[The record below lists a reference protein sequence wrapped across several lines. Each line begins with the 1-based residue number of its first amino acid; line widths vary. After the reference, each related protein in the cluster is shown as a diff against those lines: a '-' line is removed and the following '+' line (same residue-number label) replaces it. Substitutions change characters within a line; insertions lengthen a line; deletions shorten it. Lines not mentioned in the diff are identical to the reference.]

1 MVNAGRHPAGLEQPW
16 QRQEQR
22 TPCPLSL
29 LPRLKQQQE
38 QHSLCPL
45 SLLPID
51 LLGQVFPAPDVEG
64 ARKDPNRLAARAAC
78 RWLRDAFDSC
88 NTHLELAGAAEA
100 GAKGKTQRRSY
111 RALLQRLIA
120 RTTSLSSL
128 HIKDWDNSRKLP
140 KLHVP
145 WGRLKKLD
153 LSGWPCAD
161 WQPDTA
167 SATLMLQTCGLLARC
182 SALEELVIFSG
193 CLFVGKPGT
202 LPLCSALQSLH
213 LLEPSNSHLSGI
225 ALLFT
230 ALKKLVLEGCENDEL
245 DLDSIAACRDL
256 RQLSLE
262 DVSCNMSSL
271 TSLTQ
276 LSSLHLRACWD
287 DEVLQPIALLSS
299 LRHLELEEANGITDI
314 SPLGSLRSSLE
325 RLIISGDNYIEAS
338 SLGPCLSSCTLLRHL
353 DLSGCCEDKDVY
365 EEGDTLDLSA
375 LSACI
380 LLEHLDLSNCPVS
393 GSLEALLPC
402 TRLQRLILDGCR
414 VTALAPL
421 VSLVELHLSY
431 CNELRELSPLTACI
445 SLRTLWVY
453 QCPRV
458 KSLAPLAACLQLR
471 ELRLFECGKMAS
483 LKQIAAC
490 TQLTHLHISKCSGI
504 KSLVPLSAQNNRA
517 LKQLRWDQPQL
528 CQCGNL
534 ASLGPLVART
544 TLKLLNL
551 KYMTNPIDL
560 APLVACQR
568 LRELYYYGCCSLM
581 NLAPLRSCSHLQKL
595 SLASPLYETALR
607 SLSHLK
613 NLSII
618 NDF

>member
-1 MVNAGRHPAGLEQPW
+1 MVDAGRHTSGLQ
-16 QRQEQR
+16 QQQQQQSGLR
-22 TPCPLSL
+22 TP
-29 LPRLKQQQE
+29 
-38 QHSLCPL
+38 CPL

-51 LLGQVFPAPDVEG
+51 LLGQVFPAPSMQIYVEG

-78 RWLRDAFDSC
+78 RWLRDAYDSC
-88 NTHLELAGAAEA
+88 NTHLELVGAAEA
-100 GAKGKTQRRSY
+100 GVKGKTQRLSY
-111 RALLQRLIA
+111 HALLQRLIA
-120 RTTSLSSL
+120 RTSSLSSL
-128 HIKDWDNSRKLP
+128 HVKDWDNSRKYNSRKLLKLP
-140 KLHVP
+140 VP

-153 LSGWPCAD
+153 LSGWPCGD
-161 WQPDTA
+161 YYSA
-167 SATLMLQTCGLLARC
+167 SAAQTCGLLARC

-193 CLFVGKPGT
+193 CLFVGKPDS

-213 LLEPSNSHLSGI
+213 LLDPSNSHLGGI

-230 ALKKLVLEGCENDEL
+230 ALKKLVLEGCVNDEL

-299 LRHLELEEANGITDI
+299 LRHLELEEANGITDF

-325 RLIISGDNYIEAS
+325 RLIIAGDNYIEAS
-338 SLGPCLSSCTLLRHL
+338 SLGPCLSPCTLLRHL

-380 LLEHLDLSNCPVS
+380 LLEHLDLSNCPVT
-393 GSLEALLPC
+393 GSLEPLLPC
-402 TRLQRLILDGCR
+402 TRLQRLILNGCR

-431 CNELRELSPLTACI
+431 CNKLRELSPLTACI
-445 SLRTLWVY
+445 SLRTLWIY
-453 QCPRV
+453 QCPRL

-471 ELRLFECGKMAS
+471 EFRLFECGKMTS
-483 LKQIAAC
+483 LKTIAAC
-490 TQLTHLHISKCSGI
+490 TQMTHLTINRCSGI
-504 KSLVPLSAQNNRA
+504 KGLAPLSAQKIGA
-517 LKQLRWDQPQL
+517 MEQLQL

-534 ASLGPLVART
+534 ASLGPLRT
-544 TLKLLNL
+544 WLNL
-551 KYMTNPIDL
+551 KSYMVNPIDL
-560 APLVACQR
+560 APLAACQR
-568 LRELYYYGCCSLM
+568 LRELHLYGCCSSM
-581 NLAPLRSCSHLQKL
+581 NLAPLRFCSHLQKL
-595 SLASPLYETALR
+595 SLASPLYLAALR
-607 SLSHLK
+607 SLSRLK